1 MCVYNV
7 PKTNFLFVIQ
17 RFIFQGLYKDKINI
31 YKNQALKRIIILFST
46 IKKTRQIVSFLVPN

>member
-17 RFIFQGLYKDKINI
+17 RFIFQGLYKGKINI
-31 YKNQALKRIIILFST
+31 SKNQALK
-46 IKKTRQIVSFLVPN
+46 KFLYYYLQ

>member
-17 RFIFQGLYKDKINI
+17 RFIFQGLYKGKINI
-31 YKNQALKRIIILFST
+31 SKNQVLTRIIILFLQ
-46 IKKTRQIVSFLVPN
+46 KKDTPNSKFFGT